1 MNECFYFSST
11 KYIEIQLL
19 SEKKFR
25 ILVEKGCP
33 TALRVFAG
41 HHGGGRD
48 VLGFCGRQ
56 DKVRGVPPPFG
67 MGGGKRKRM
76 KEKGERECGGKEE
89 ILLFHVFFKASF
101 ISVEAAKTVGSFTFE
116 VVFVPL
122 IFIYSTLN

>member
-1 MNECFYFSST
+1 MFFYFSST

-67 MGGGKRKRM
+67 MGGGTRKRM
-76 KEKGERECGGKEE
+76 KEKGERECGGKGE

-116 VVFVPL
+116 VVFVSL

>member
-1 MNECFYFSST
+1 M
-11 KYIEIQLL
+11 L

-67 MGGGKRKRM
+67 MGGGTRKRM
-76 KEKGERECGGKEE
+76 KEKGERECGGKGE